1 MPVLRHVVPLPIL
14 LGLAACTTAGPTPGT
29 PEFAAA
35 RVSRAY
41 DCGLRVDRAR
51 VTAGLG
57 REERQRFAAAN
68 AAFAVQSYKAPRS
81 CSAAERWSVQ
91 REVGALGRR

>member
-1 MPVLRHVVPLPIL
+1 MPAPRLFLSLPIL

-41 DCGLRVDRAR
+41 DCGLRVDR
-51 VTAGLG
+51 VHVMAGLG

-68 AAFAVQSYKAPRS
+68 AAFAVKSYKAPRA
-81 CSAAERWSVQ
+81 CSAEERWSVQ

>member
-1 MPVLRHVVPLPIL
+1 MPALRRCLPIL
-14 LGLAACTTAGPTPGT
+14 LLLGMAACTAAGPTPGT
-29 PEFAAA
+29 PEFAAG

-41 DCGLRVDRAR
+41 DCGLRIDRAR

-57 REERQRFAAAN
+57 REERRRFMAAN
-68 AAFAVQSYKAPRS
+68 AAFAVKSYNAPRP
-81 CSAAERWSVQ
+81 CSAEERWSVQ